1 MPWKTVVSLAHRAC
15 EEASAENCR
24 LPERQQRFP
33 FAGTIM
39 NEFFFLT
46 RWIFPGCRPKTLV
59 HIFLKQ
65 AFERLTE
72 ADRELPQVR
81 RVAELAGRGVGI
93 HHGGR
98 HGGTEGPSCSEP
110 GDLQLTLLLLLSQR
124 LLPLVD
130 AVSHRCIVCGSALR
144 LLPVVKEAVELLFSR
159 SLVKILIATETFAMG
174 VNMPARS
181 VIFTAWVKH
190 DGAQRRALLPS
201 EYTQMAGRAGRRG
214 LDSEGHVFLL
224 CGDEAEPLAKRFAES
239 GVRVED
245 LLGQSFLENAR
256 ARRRP
261 EARRHLK
268 DRMQQLE
275 ALPAMQC
282 ILGEPDIQ
290 ELSFNDYAAFED
302 EARILGSQLHMRL
315 YDSKSRDRIFCPGRR
330 SQHLQRILSPAS
342 ALQA

>member
-1 MPWKTVVSLAHRAC
+1 
-15 EEASAENCR
+15 
-24 LPERQQRFP
+24 
-33 FAGTIM
+33 
-39 NEFFFLT
+39 
-46 RWIFPGCRPKTLV
+46 
-59 HIFLKQ
+59 
-65 AFERLTE
+65 
-72 ADRELPQVR
+72 
-81 RVAELAGRGVGI
+81 
-93 HHGGR
+93 
-98 HGGTEGPSCSEP
+98 
-110 GDLQLTLLLLLSQR
+110 
-124 LLPLVD
+124 
-130 AVSHRCIVCGSALR
+130 

-224 CGDEAEPLAKRFAES
+224 CGDEVPDQKQITRMMTSKAEPLASRFRVTFAMILQMKRFAES

-275 ALPAMQC
+275 ALPALQC

-290 ELSFNDYAAFED
+290 EQSLRSWELSEGLG
-302 EARILGSQLHMRL
+302 EASV
-315 YDSKSRDRIFCPGRR
+315 
-330 SQHLQRILSPAS
+330 
-342 ALQA
+342 

>member
-1 MPWKTVVSLAHRAC
+1 
-15 EEASAENCR
+15 
-24 LPERQQRFP
+24 
-33 FAGTIM
+33 
-39 NEFFFLT
+39 
-46 RWIFPGCRPKTLV
+46 
-59 HIFLKQ
+59 
-65 AFERLTE
+65 
-72 ADRELPQVR
+72 
-81 RVAELAGRGVGI
+81 
-93 HHGGR
+93 
-98 HGGTEGPSCSEP
+98 
-110 GDLQLTLLLLLSQR
+110 
-124 LLPLVD
+124 
-130 AVSHRCIVCGSALR
+130 
-144 LLPVVKEAVELLFSR
+144 
-159 SLVKILIATETFAMG
+159 MG

-224 CGDEAEPLAKRFAES
+224 CGDEVPDQKQITRMMTSKAEPLASRFRVTFAMILQMKRFAES

-275 ALPAMQC
+275 ALPALQC

-290 ELSFNDYAAFED
+290 DYAAFED
-302 EARILGSQLHMRL
+302 EARLLGTQLHMRL
-315 YDSKSRDRIFCPGRR
+315 YDSKSRDRIFCPGRG
-330 SQHLQRILSPAS
+330 SKHLQLRPILSPAS
-342 ALQA
+342 ASQA